1 VRPAPALGL
10 VALAALAAL
19 GCSGV
24 PVRESG
30 QTPAPA
36 PAPAAPGGTAPAAAG
51 PAPAAQPAAVTSA
64 GLEIVRND
72 CLACHSEDLLKQ
84 QRLTRAQWAKTIDKM
99 HTWGAPTEPEN
110 IEPLTTYLAATYGHD
125 AGPFTPES
133 FAADKAA
140 ALFVPAPGGA
150 SGDRGRGQTIYGDQ
164 CVACHEE
171 GARGGPDGVALAGR
185 RILDRPEDFAALL
198 RSGRGR
204 MPDFS
209 GITDAE
215 LADLLA
221 YLRSLP

>member
-1 VRPAPALGL
+1 VKPALAMGC
-10 VALAALAAL
+10 VALFAL

-30 QTPAPA
+30 QAPA
-36 PAPAAPGGTAPAAAG
+36 PAPATPAAPAGTPAAPAAAT
-51 PAPAAQPAAVTSA
+51 AP

-84 QRLTRAQWAKTIDKM
+84 QRLTRAQWARTIDKM

-110 IEPLTTYLAATYGHD
+110 IEPLTAYLAATYGPD
-125 AGPFTPES
+125 AGAFAPEPL
-133 FAADKAA
+133 AADKTA
-140 ALFVPAPGGA
+140 ALFAPAPGGDA
-150 SGDRGRGQTIYGDQ
+150 SGGDRGRGQTVYGDQ
-164 CVACHEE
+164 CAACHEE

-185 RILDRPEDFAALL
+185 RILDRPADFASLL